1 MLILPCSNGLWQNN
15 LMVRKQMAEGKN
27 EDKATRLTRGRPRL
41 GSRVARPH
49 RVVTFVTERELQ
61 YLTQVVNDED
71 RSMASVVHRIIVSH
85 IKTA

>member
-1 MLILPCSNGLWQNN
+1 
-15 LMVRKQMAEGKN
+15 MAERKN
-27 EDKATRLTRGRPRL
+27 ENKSARQTRGRPRVS
-41 GSRVARPH
+41 SRVARPH

-85 IKTA
+85 IKND